1 MNFNKLTFSIR
12 LTSLIFLPACLSF
25 SLQAAKIDT
34 ETLVAS
40 CAELVVIYDKSE
52 EKSLYASVTTSVAE
66 AMRAGICR
74 GMIEEHERHEGYRG
88 CLNGWRQQA
97 LIIAKH
103 DLENSRYDIE
113 DLLNEACDG

>member
-1 MNFNKLTFSIR
+1 MSFNKLTFCTR
-12 LTSLIFLPACLSF
+12 LTGLIFLPACLSF
-25 SLQAAKIDT
+25 PLQAAEIDAK
-34 ETLVAS
+34 TLVAS

-88 CLNGWRQQA
+88 CSNGWREQA
-97 LIIAKH
+97 LIVAKH
-103 DLENSRYDIE
+103 NLKKSRYNIE